1 MLFLL
6 QSQLP
11 LASGLGGGLE
21 FTSHGGA
28 SGLQL
33 QVPYHAATACS
44 FDGASPLMADTDNC
58 LPVIILLFFLQ

>member
-1 MLFLL
+1 MLFFL

-28 SGLQL
+28 SCLQL
-33 QVPYHAATACS
+33 QVPYAATACS
-44 FDGASPLMADTDNC
+44 FDGASPLMADIDNC